1 VTQTG
6 QHVTSEELDLV
17 RRGYELWNSGDFEG
31 VAELCFADDIEWW
44 NSPEWPG
51 TRVYHGYDTVIE
63 FLKDEVAS
71 IIELGDIE
79 IGGLDVYGDEVLIR
93 MLARTRGAGSEVDIG
108 KIPIFHVARIRDG
121 RVARVRVYLTPGE
134 AMAAARESGV

>member
-1 VTQTG
+1 MTP
-6 QHVTSEELDLV
+6 EELDLV

-51 TRVYHGYDTVIE
+51 TRVYHGYDTVIG

-79 IGGLDVYGDEVLIR
+79 IEGLDVYGDEVLIR

-121 RVARVRVYLTPGE
+121 RVARVRVFLTPGE
-134 AMAAARESGV
+134 AMAAARDSGA

>member
-1 VTQTG
+1 VALTRQQVTP
-6 QHVTSEELDLV
+6 EELDLV
-17 RRGYELWNSGDFEG
+17 RRGYALWNSGDFEG

-51 TRVYHGYDTVIE
+51 TRTYYGYDTVIR
-63 FLKDEVAS
+63 FLRDEVAE
-71 IIELGDIE
+71 IIELSDIE
-79 IGGLDVYGDEVLIR
+79 IESLDVYGDEVVIQ

-134 AMAAARESGV
+134 AMNAARELR

>member
-1 VTQTG
+1 VTP
-6 QHVTSEELDLV
+6 EELDLV

-31 VAELCFADDIEWW
+31 VAALCFADDIEWW

-51 TRVYHGYDTVIE
+51 TRTYYGLESVIQ
-63 FLKDEVAS
+63 FLQEEVAS

-79 IGGLDVYGDEVLIR
+79 IEGLEVYGDEVLIR
-93 MLARTRGAGSEVDIG
+93 MLARTRGAESGADIG

-121 RVARVRVYLTPGE
+121 RVARVRAYLTPDE
-134 AMAAARESGV
+134 ALAAARPPGRG

>member
-1 VTQTG
+1 VTP
-6 QHVTSEELDLV
+6 EELDLV
-17 RRGYELWNSGDFEG
+17 QRGYELWNSGDFKG
-31 VAELCFADDIEWW
+31 VADLCFADDIEWW

-51 TRVYHGYDTVIE
+51 TRIYNGYEAVIE
-63 FLKDEVAS
+63 FLQEEVAN

-79 IGGLDVYGDEVLIR
+79 IEGLEVYGDEVLIR

-121 RVARVRVYLTPGE
+121 RVARVRVFLTPGE
-134 AMAAARESGV
+134 AMAAARDSGA